1 MTAATT
7 RLRTLAISLALVLLS
22 AGVAEASWYD
32 DYDDGLKA
40 ARAGNWSVVVQ
51 KMSAAIKGAPK
62 ENNKAK
68 TYGMNFINYHPYYY
82 RGVAN
87 MNLGRYEEAIA
98 DFERTSGPGPEN
110 LGDLDT
116 LMERAKKQLAAASAP
131 APEPVRPAQQETR
144 PAPVIPAPAQ
154 QQPAA
159 PAIDPA
165 LRSRAASALNAAK
178 QKIQAAQGRRAT
190 TSPQY
195 TQAMSMFTD
204 ATTRNAQ
211 ARSNDDLNAIIN
223 MAENAGSLAE
233 LAMPLTASAPAP
245 ATIVPSPGTITP
257 KPDAATSE
265 ALADYSRDVRRALEN
280 YFAGEFEAATRDFE
294 YLSRQMPRNGWI
306 WAFLGASQYSVYAF
320 EADENYRNAALRSFA
335 KAKQLRRWSGGLPE
349 KYFSRRIRNAF
360 AKTAG

>member
-1 MTAATT
+1 MTPAKTHV
-7 RLRTLAISLALVLLS
+7 RTLAITLALFLLS

-40 ARAGNWSVVVQ
+40 ARAGNWNVVVQ

-110 LGDLDT
+110 LGELDT
-116 LMERAKKQLAAASAP
+116 LMERAKKQLAAANAP
-131 APEPVRPAQQETR
+131 APEPVRTVPEPVRT
-144 PAPVIPAPAQ
+144 APVQTPVQ
-154 QQPAA
+154 QQPAV
-159 PAIDPA
+159 PTIDPT
-165 LRSRAASALNAAK
+165 LRSRASTALNAAK
-178 QKIQAAQGRRAT
+178 QKIQAAQGRKAT

-211 ARSNDDLNAIIN
+211 ARSNDDLNAIID
-223 MAENAGSLAE
+223 MAENAGTLAE

-245 ATIVPSPGTITP
+245 ATIVPSPGTVTP
-257 KPDAATSE
+257 KPAAATS
-265 ALADYSRDVRRALEN
+265 AVLADYSRDVRRALEN
-280 YFAGEFEAATRDFE
+280 YFAGEFEAATKDFE
-294 YLSRQMPRNGWI
+294 YLSRQMPGNGWI

-320 EADENYRNAALRSFA
+320 EADDNYRDAALRSFS
-335 KAKQLRRWSGGLPE
+335 KAKQLRKWSGGLPE

>member
-1 MTAATT
+1 MTPAKT
-7 RLRTLAISLALVLLS
+7 RVRTLAVSLALFLLA
-22 AGVAEASWYD
+22 AGTAEASWYD
-32 DYDDGLKA
+32 DYDAGLKA
-40 ARAGNWSVVVQ
+40 VRAGNWNVVVQ

-82 RGVAN
+82 RGVAHL
-87 MNLGRYEEAIA
+87 NLGQYEEAIA
-98 DFERTSGPGPEN
+98 DFERTTGPGEEN
-110 LGDLDT
+110 LGSLDT
-116 LMERAKKQLAAASAP
+116 LMGRAKDKLASANQP
-131 APEPVRPAQQETR
+131 APEPVRPAPQETR

-159 PAIDPA
+159 PAIDPN
-165 LRSRAASALNAAK
+165 LRSRASTALNAAK
-178 QKIQAAQGRRAT
+178 QKLQAAQGRKAT

-195 TQAMSMFTD
+195 AQAMSMFTD

-211 ARSNDDLNAIIN
+211 ARSNDDLNAIID

-245 ATIVPSPGTITP
+245 ATIVPSPGTVTP
-257 KPDAATSE
+257 KPAAATS
-265 ALADYSRDVRRALEN
+265 AVLADYSRDVRRALEN

-294 YLSRQMPRNGWI
+294 YLSRQMPGNGWI

-320 EADENYRNAALRSFA
+320 EADDNYRDAALKSFA
-335 KAKQLRRWSGGLPE
+335 KAKQLKRWSGGLPE
-349 KYFSRRIRNAF
+349 KYFSKRIRNAF
-360 AKTAG
+360 REEG

>member
-1 MTAATT
+1 MT
-7 RLRTLAISLALVLLS
+7 RIRTLAISLALFLLS

-32 DYDDGLKA
+32 DYDDGLAA
-40 ARAGNWSVVVQ
+40 ARKGQWSVVVQ
-51 KMSAAIKGAPK
+51 KMSSAIKGNAK
-62 ENNKAK
+62 EGNKVK
-68 TYGMNFINYHPYYY
+68 TYGVIFINYHPYYY

-87 MNLGRYEEAIA
+87 LNLGNYEQAIS
-98 DFERTSGPGPEN
+98 DLETTSGPGPEN
-110 LGDLDT
+110 LGDIGTLLD
-116 LMERAKKQLAAASAP
+116 RAKKQLAAASAP
-131 APEPVRPAQQETR
+131 APEPVRPTPQETR
-144 PAPVIPAPAQ
+144 PAPVIPTPAQ

-195 TQAMSMFTD
+195 SQAMSMFTD

-211 ARSNDDLNAIIN
+211 ARSNDDLNAIID

-245 ATIVPSPGTITP
+245 ATIVPSPGTLTP
-257 KPDAATSE
+257 KPAAATS
-265 ALADYSRDVRRALEN
+265 AVLADYSRDVRRALEN
-280 YFAGEFEAATRDFE
+280 YFAGEFEAATKDFE
-294 YLSRQMPRNGWI
+294 YLSRQMPGNGWI

-320 EADENYRNAALRSFA
+320 EADDNYREAALKSFS
-335 KAKQLRRWSGGLPE
+335 KAKQLRKWSGGLPE
-349 KYFSRRIRNAF
+349 KYFSKRIRNAF